1 MGVKTHL
8 ATTKEKE
15 AVVAFFDKVMA
26 QIDYPVVSWVPA
38 IYPLVTDLT
47 KALANEELYLAT
59 IADEIVG
66 SVIFNHT
73 HEAEYSEIAW
83 ENRTLSDTAFLVIHT
98 LLADCDYKGQGVGK
112 SLLACAKEVA
122 LAKQC
127 QAIRLDVFADNLPAK
142 SLYEKCGYQWRERKE
157 LRSFDDR
164 GTDTCDLYELT
175 L

>member
-1 MGVKTHL
+1 MEVKTHL
-8 ATTKEKE
+8 ATAKEKA
-15 AVVAFFDKVMA
+15 AVVAFFNKVMP
-26 QIDYPVVSWVPA
+26 QIDYPVVSWIPA
-38 IYPLVTDLT
+38 VYPVVGDVT
-47 KALANEELYLAT
+47 KALTNEELYLAT

-66 SVIFNHT
+66 SVILNHA

-83 ENRTLSDTAFLVIHT
+83 EDRTLSDTEFLVIHT
-98 LLADCDYKGQGVGK
+98 LLADHNYKGQGIGK

-127 QAIRLDVFADNLPAK
+127 QAIRLDVFAANLPAK

-157 LRSFDDR
+157 LRAFDDR
-164 GTDTCDLYELT
+164 GTDTCDLYELI